1 MPIRTHI
8 VTLARTWLGT
18 PYHHQASLKGAGTD
32 CVGLVRGIWREL
44 YGTEPQALPAYTRD
58 WAEAH
63 GRETLLEAARR
74 HLVEIPY
81 AEVQPGDILIFRWR
95 RTAPAKH
102 CAVLS
107 TLPALPLAASGE
119 RVGVR
124 GSHAGAAL
132 GNATMIH
139 ALEGAPVC
147 EVSLSPWWRRHMAG
161 AFAFPQVRAPLPGEG
176 RDETM
181 AVPNWIPS
189 AGAPA

>member
-58 WAEAH
+58 WAEAQ

-74 HLVEIPY
+74 HLI
-81 AEVQPGDILIFRWR
+81 EVPPTGAQPGDVLIFRWR

-102 CAVLS
+102 CAILS
-107 TLPALPLAASGE
+107 TPSA
-119 RVGVR
+119 
-124 GSHAGAAL
+124 
-132 GNATMIH
+132 MIH
-139 ALEGAPVC
+139 ALEGAPVS
-147 EVSLSPWWRRHMAG
+147 EISLSPWWRRHLGGVFMFPGIRSNPAG
-161 AFAFPQVRAPLPGEG
+161 LTPWE
-176 RDETM
+176 
-181 AVPNWIPS
+181 
-189 AGAPA
+189 